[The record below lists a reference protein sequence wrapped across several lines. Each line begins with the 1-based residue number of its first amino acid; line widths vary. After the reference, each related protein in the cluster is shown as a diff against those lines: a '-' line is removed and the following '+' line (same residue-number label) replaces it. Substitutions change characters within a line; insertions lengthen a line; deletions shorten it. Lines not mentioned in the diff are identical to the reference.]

1 MNFITSYDND
11 PWERGAVVVGV
22 GKTWGGEG
30 WFIIGRMVCWS
41 RDNNCITFGLLE
53 ISKGVDTVI

>member
-30 WFIIGRMVCWS
+30 WLGGIYTPEVGGSILGFSKCS
-41 RDNNCITFGLLE
+41 R
-53 ISKGVDTVI
+53 